1 MLKFLQKRKFH
12 KILNKFIHSGDY
24 KKALHHIEHA
34 PENYGLGEDVELYKV
49 WLLLECHKLHDNSTI
64 LHDLEKKYPEHP
76 IVLLLKGEYL
86 LQQKHF
92 PQAQAILEKS
102 LRIDP
107 HNLRTE
113 YSLAKVCLALGE
125 IDKATQLMKSTVQ
138 YDPKLVQSKLLAL
151 TELLIMK
158 INEKNNI

>member
-12 KILNKFIHSGDY
+12 KILNSLVAQGDY
-24 KKALHHIEHA
+24 KKALNHIEQA
-34 PENYGLGEDVELYKV
+34 PEKYGFDEDVALYKV
-49 WLLLECHKLHDNSTI
+49 WLLLECNALQDDSNI
-64 LHDLEKKYPEHP
+64 LYDLESKHPDHP

-86 LQQKHF
+86 FQQKHY
-92 PQAQAILEKS
+92 PQAQATLEKS
-102 LRIDP
+102 LRLDP

-151 TELLIMK
+151 TELLLMK
-158 INEKNNI
+158 NTNQTS